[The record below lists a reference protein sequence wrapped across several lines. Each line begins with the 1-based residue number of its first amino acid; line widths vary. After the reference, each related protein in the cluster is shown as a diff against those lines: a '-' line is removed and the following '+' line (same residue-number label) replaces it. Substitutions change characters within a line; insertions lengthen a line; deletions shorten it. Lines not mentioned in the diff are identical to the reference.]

1 MSQYVCLVIGFT
13 RYAQSRLRSVAEG
26 PAGMLIAEATAVAI
40 SADVNVGEVPGW
52 PVNVLVEIKFQSK

>member
-1 MSQYVCLVIGFT
+1 MP
-13 RYAQSRLRSVAEG
+13 SRLRSVAEG